1 MKKVYNLTPHSIDIC
16 DEDKQEVA
24 SIEPEGLVV
33 RAQIEERVWRTLG
46 SHDTPVWAIGVT
58 EPTMETNPLHEGAI
72 PKRIGK
78 DNEEI
83 FIIVSKLAADAIMN
97 LSYKGFLWD
106 WVSDKVKKIHVMTVH
121 KSQFNEDRSKR
132 YGALGFAI
140 QGTIW
145 RNE

>member
-1 MKKVYNLTPHSIDIC
+1 MKKVYNLTPHDIDIC

-33 RAQIEERVWRTLG
+33 RAQMEESVWRTLG

-83 FIIVSKLAADAIMN
+83 FIIVSRPAADAIMN

-106 WVSDKVKKIHVMTVH
+106 WVSDKAKKIHVMTVH
-121 KSQFNEDRSKR
+121 KSQFNRETGERH
-132 YGALGFAI
+132 GALGFAL

>member
-33 RAQIEERVWRTLG
+33 RAQMDESVWRTLG
-46 SHDTPVWAIGVT
+46 SHDTPIWAIRVT
-58 EPTMETNPLHEGAI
+58 EPTIETNPFHEGAI

-83 FIIVSKLAADAIMN
+83 FIIVSKPAADAIMN
-97 LSYKGFLWD
+97 LSYNYFLWD

-121 KSQFNEDRSKR
+121 KSQFNRKTNERH
-132 YGALGFAI
+132 GALGFAL

>member
-16 DEDKQEVA
+16 DEDKQKVA
-24 SIEPEGLVV
+24 SIKSEGLVV
-33 RAQIEERVWRTLG
+33 RADTEEKIWRTLG
-46 SHDTPVWAIGVT
+46 SHDTPIWAIRVT
-58 EPTMETNPLHEGAI
+58 EPKMEANPFHEGPI

-83 FIIVSKLAADAIMN
+83 FIIVSRTAADAIMN
-97 LSYKGFLWD
+97 LSYNYFLWD
-106 WVSDKVKKIHVMTVH
+106 WISDKVKKIHVMTVH
-121 KSQFNEDRSKR
+121 KSQFNRETGERH
-132 YGALGFAI
+132 GALGFAL